1 MDKANRQGALNGLS
15 REEIFERRE
24 WISPVKSKAVAVP
37 PDSDDED
44 SKRDLLFR
52 RKLFLKNA
60 RKVASA
66 RQAKGRLLLEA
77 VERPGGS
84 HLQVRDLLN
93 LTESNQANPQISVVP
108 SPPDKVFVPESP
120 LSSQN

>member
-1 MDKANRQGALNGLS
+1 M
-15 REEIFERRE
+15 
-24 WISPVKSKAVAVP
+24 KSKAVAVP

-44 SKRDLLFR
+44 AKRDLLCR
-52 RKLFLKNA
+52 RKLFLKKA

-66 RQAKGRLLLEA
+66 RQAKARLLLEA

-84 HLQVRDLLN
+84 HLQVRDLLK
-93 LTESNQANPQISVVP
+93 LTESNQANPQIPVVP

>member
-15 REEIFERRE
+15 TEEIFERRE
-24 WISPVKSKAVAVP
+24 RISPVKSKAVAVP

-44 SKRDLLFR
+44 AKRDLLCR

-66 RQAKGRLLLEA
+66 RRAKARLLLEA

-84 HLQVRDLLN
+84 HLQVTDLLK
-93 LTESNQANPQISVVP
+93 LTESNQANPQIPVVP